1 VGEKIHWKNV
11 EKGSIWLELRE
22 GGGRYRDMRLETW
35 EDPGEHAA
43 GLGCGPRAAIETQ
56 RVLDGGMTDEI
67 CFLGNLSPAGYVN
80 RLEESRGNGDQ

>member
-1 VGEKIHWKNV
+1 
-11 EKGSIWLELRE
+11 
-22 GGGRYRDMRLETW
+22 MRLETW

-67 CFLGNLSPAGYVN
+67 CFLGNLSPAGYGN